1 MSLNDISNKV
11 INNESD
17 DDVPSLSAE
26 TFKALQEF
34 YAECEVAEEKMIKE
48 NWVFNLSKK
57 DVS

>member
-11 INNESD
+11 VNDESD

-34 YAECEVAEEKMIKE
+34 YSECEMAEKNQINE
-48 NWVFNLSKK
+48 NWV
-57 DVS
+57 